1 LINKKYILFIFLL
14 FEAISSKA
22 QLEYNFSK
30 LAIGF
35 GTSSIRGY
43 TNLNEQDNHFAENIN
58 LTYFYS
64 PYVPI
69 AVELQSGTLSGGSI
83 ITDKDKRQY
92 TNNYKA
98 LIFHGDLQ
106 LGQIT
111 DYQYNG
117 FLNFTKN
124 FYIGSGFGFVQ
135 NNNKVQR
142 VSLNDPGY
150 IFPGK
155 DNSTNFMVPLRV
167 GYEIKFYDFFHE
179 PSIMIDIGYV
189 QNLVFGEGL
198 DGYDDPSSRFKNNA
212 INQYRQISVGVKFA
226 FGNRTSYTKLE

>member
-1 LINKKYILFIFLL
+1 MINKKYILSIFLL

-35 GTSSIRGY
+35 GMSSIRGY
-43 TNLNEQDNHFAENIN
+43 TNLNKQDDHFAENIN

-106 LGQIT
+106 LGQIV

-117 FLNFTKN
+117 FLNFAKN
-124 FYIGSGFGFVQ
+124 FYVGSGFGFIQ

-142 VSLNDPGY
+142 YSLNDPTY
-150 IFPGK
+150 PFPGK
-155 DNSTNFMVPLRV
+155 DNSIDFMVPLRV
-167 GYEIKFYDFFHE
+167 GYEIKFYNFFHE
-179 PSIMIDIGYV
+179 PFMMIDIGYV
-189 QNLVFGEGL
+189 HNIAFGEGL
-198 DGYDDPSSRFKNNA
+198 DGYNDSSARFRNNA
-212 INQYRQISVGVKFA
+212 PDQYRQISVGVKFA